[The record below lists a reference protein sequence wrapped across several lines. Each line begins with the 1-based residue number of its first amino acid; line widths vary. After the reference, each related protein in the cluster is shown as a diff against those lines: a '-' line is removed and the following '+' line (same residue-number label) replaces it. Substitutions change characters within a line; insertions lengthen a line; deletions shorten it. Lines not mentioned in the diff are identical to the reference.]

1 LRGLFDKLARGLGVA
16 GRGDAVGGAIDDPE
30 GRALVE
36 RWRRGDAQA
45 FNDLF
50 RAHRRLVHGLLHDLV
65 PNEDVEDLVQVAFV
79 EVFRSLDRF
88 EGRSRLSSWIARVT
102 LHVGY
107 HHLRT
112 KRRRPVLV
120 KGLPELPDVVDEG
133 RSGDVEGEVERRCLR
148 ARVQA
153 IVAGLAE
160 KKRTVL
166 VLNDF
171 QGIAQEQIAEILGV
185 PVATVR
191 TRLFHARRELWREIE
206 RDEALRGALGAQG
219 ARSGEGGAVVHLLPV
234 GGPARAAAG
243 DAATEDDE
251 DQD

>member
-1 LRGLFDKLARGLGVA
+1 
-16 GRGDAVGGAIDDPE
+16 
-30 GRALVE
+30 
-36 RWRRGDAQA
+36 
-45 FNDLF
+45 
-50 RAHRRLVHGLLHDLV
+50 
-65 PNEDVEDLVQVAFV
+65 
-79 EVFRSLDRF
+79 
-88 EGRSRLSSWIARVT
+88 
-102 LHVGY
+102 
-107 HHLRT
+107 
-112 KRRRPVLV
+112 
-120 KGLPELPDVVDEG
+120 
-133 RSGDVEGEVERRCLR
+133 
-148 ARVQA
+148 
-153 IVAGLAE
+153 
-160 KKRTVL
+160 